1 MRNVFFIFF
10 RYCNNSRKKNI
21 KYYRIKVDGER
32 EEKKF
37 YINKLRLLL
46 VRSPKIIFFI
56 FFFRTKIDQLEAAT
70 KIAAIAD
77 VSAPAML
84 QLQPQ
89 DQQNFVTDVQPLL
102 PPPQNQSIVVNVET
116 EPPKKNIVKRK
127 IAPLPPS
134 TPPPPPPPS
143 SKTLRKPVRPAP
155 ALPNVVHKSMPCAL
169 NFERNTRT
177 TQSCRPK
184 TKKDNF
190 ASLTYIAQV
199 RTLLDDFSSPD
210 EETSFMGSFTQ
221 QTRRPSEAFSSTIS
235 QSYLACR
242 SLPPNRRSTLL
253 YESPRSRY
261 KLDFTESPHNSYEML
276 SLANPFYA
284 SDSRMAELEEREQNT
299 TTPILSEFENV

>member
-1 MRNVFFIFF
+1 MFFYFFF

-102 PPPQNQSIVVNVET
+102 PPQNQSIVVNVET
-116 EPPKKNIVKRK
+116 EPPKKKN
-127 IAPLPPS
+127 
-134 TPPPPPPPS
+134 
-143 SKTLRKPVRPAP
+143 
-155 ALPNVVHKSMPCAL
+155 C
-169 NFERNTRT
+169 
-177 TQSCRPK
+177 
-184 TKKDNF
+184 
-190 ASLTYIAQV
+190 
-199 RTLLDDFSSPD
+199 
-210 EETSFMGSFTQ
+210 
-221 QTRRPSEAFSSTIS
+221 
-235 QSYLACR
+235 
-242 SLPPNRRSTLL
+242 
-253 YESPRSRY
+253 
-261 KLDFTESPHNSYEML
+261 
-276 SLANPFYA
+276 
-284 SDSRMAELEEREQNT
+284 
-299 TTPILSEFENV
+299 

>member
-1 MRNVFFIFF
+1 MTRAKKIFF
-10 RYCNNSRKKNI
+10 LY
-21 KYYRIKVDGER
+21 
-32 EEKKF
+32 
-37 YINKLRLLL
+37 
-46 VRSPKIIFFI
+46 
-56 FFFRTKIDQLEAAT
+56 FFRTKIDQLEAAT
-70 KIAAIAD
+70 KITAIVD
-77 VSAPAML
+77 VSAPAVL
-84 QLQPQ
+84 QLLPQ
-89 DQQNFVTDVQPLL
+89 DQQNFVSDVQPLL
-102 PPPQNQSIVVNVET
+102 PQPQPQSIVVDVEAKT
-116 EPPKKNIVKRK
+116 PKNKIVRKK
-127 IAPLPPS
+127 IAPLPPN
-134 TPPPPPPPS
+134 TPPPPPPPP
-143 SKTLRKPVRPAP
+143 SKILRKPVRPAP

-190 ASLTYIAQV
+190 ASLTYIAQL

-210 EETSFMGSFTQ
+210 EETSFMGSFTHQ
-221 QTRRPSEAFSSTIS
+221 NRRPSEAFSSTIS

-284 SDSRMAELEEREQNT
+284 SDSRMAELEKREQNT
-299 TTPILSEFENV
+299 TTPILSEFDNV